1 MNFNLLVIK
10 LRISSTCYT
19 TALKT
24 CYVKKITCSPMSG
37 VLCNAIITRPHAA
50 ISTEKE
56 MLKNR
61 GNVIIIT
68 KKITSNIIRLNNS
81 GDEVDEIIQAHQ
93 LSLR

>member
-1 MNFNLLVIK
+1 
-10 LRISSTCYT
+10 
-19 TALKT
+19 
-24 CYVKKITCSPMSG
+24 MSG
-37 VLCNAIITRPHAA
+37 FLCKAIITPPHAA

-56 MLKNR
+56 MLENR

>member
-1 MNFNLLVIK
+1 MVFF
-10 LRISSTCYT
+10 
-19 TALKT
+19 
-24 CYVKKITCSPMSG
+24 
-37 VLCNAIITRPHAA
+37 CNAIITPPYAA

-81 GDEVDEIIQAHQ
+81 GDEVDELIQPHQ

>member
-1 MNFNLLVIK
+1 
-10 LRISSTCYT
+10 
-19 TALKT
+19 
-24 CYVKKITCSPMSG
+24 MSG
-37 VLCNAIITRPHAA
+37 FLCNAIITPPHAA

-93 LSLR
+93 LSLRWITVLE

>member
-1 MNFNLLVIK
+1 
-10 LRISSTCYT
+10 
-19 TALKT
+19 
-24 CYVKKITCSPMSG
+24 MS
-37 VLCNAIITRPHAA
+37 VFFCNAIITPPHAT

-81 GDEVDEIIQAHQ
+81 GNEVDGIIQPHQ

>member
-1 MNFNLLVIK
+1 
-10 LRISSTCYT
+10 
-19 TALKT
+19 
-24 CYVKKITCSPMSG
+24 MSG
-37 VLCNAIITRPHAA
+37 FCCNAIITPPH

-81 GDEVDEIIQAHQ
+81 GDEVDGIIQPHQ
-93 LSLR
+93 LSLRWKTVLGVDHLIFDGWVAGVLDC

>member
-19 TALKT
+19 AALKT

-37 VLCNAIITRPHAA
+37 FFCNAIITPPHAA

-81 GDEVDEIIQAHQ
+81 GDEVDEIIQPHQ

>member
-1 MNFNLLVIK
+1 MH
-10 LRISSTCYT
+10 C
-19 TALKT
+19 LKT
-24 CYVKKITCSPMSG
+24 GSG
-37 VLCNAIITRPHAA
+37 KLLMLVPPHAA
-50 ISTEKE
+50 LSTEKE